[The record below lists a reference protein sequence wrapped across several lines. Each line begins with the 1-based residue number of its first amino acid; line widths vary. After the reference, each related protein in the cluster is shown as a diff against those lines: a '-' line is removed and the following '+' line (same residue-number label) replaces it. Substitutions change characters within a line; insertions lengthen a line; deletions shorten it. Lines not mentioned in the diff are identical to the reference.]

1 MTLGGAEWSANRWHK
16 RGNSNEKTQQNKREM
31 TERMTRTS
39 LPLGSDSTTEAP
51 LGKSAC
57 WPAPPLAADQSQ
69 ASISMPQGF
78 PSQNPSRHPL
88 LMFPPYPPLFP
99 SPFCAHLLPLF
110 RPLVIFHP
118 IVIFSPGYSLFASLV
133 TTHSPRFL
141 QPFPYPPPL
150 PLPPFSTP
158 SPGPLVF
165 SPSASS
171 FHSSALASHS
181 FAGH

>member
-1 MTLGGAEWSANRWHK
+1 
-16 RGNSNEKTQQNKREM
+16 M
-31 TERMTRTS
+31 TERMTCTS

-150 PLPPFSTP
+150 TLPPFSTP